1 MTETLLLVLKLSVV
15 ALIFGIGLGSTPA
28 DLAYLWRR
36 PRLLARSL
44 VAMYVVVPL
53 VILLLAKVL
62 PMTTAVRTAVLVLAV
77 SAGAPLLPKKL
88 MKLGR
93 EGYVFSLVVTS
104 SLVAIVA
111 VPLWVELIA
120 AVFGRDAQVD
130 PLRLAA
136 LIAKAF
142 LAPLL
147 LGMAVRRLLRSV
159 DERVSERLLAGAGN
173 RPGRRCRRVAG
184 PARPPDRRGGLAARR
199 RPAVHDADRA
209 RDRPPDGRPRSR
221 GAHGARGLVR
231 DPARGGCGAGGVGR
245 TGTED
250 GRLRARLR
258 GHGGHRLRGVPSLA
272 GVLARGGVLGS
283 LAGSVLR
290 ASRVAGGSS
299 SQAARRRRR

>member
-15 ALIFGIGLGSTPA
+15 ALIFGIGLGSTPD

-93 EGYVFSLVVTS
+93 EGYVFSLLVTS

-159 DERVSERLLAGAGN
+159 DERVSERLIAG
-173 RPGRRCRRVAG
+173 
-184 PARPPDRRGGLAARR
+184 GGIVLAAAAVGLLVLHGHLIVEAGW
-199 RPAVHDADRA
+199 RPVVGLLSMTLIALAIGHLVGGPDPGERTALAVSCATRHVGVAVLA
-209 RDRPPDGRPRSR
+209 ASAVPGPKT
-221 GAHGARGLVR
+221 AAFVLAYVVT
-231 DPARGGCGAGGVGR
+231 AGIASAAYL
-245 TGTED
+245 
-250 GRLRARLR
+250 RLRASS
-258 GHGGHRLRGVPSLA
+258 HA
-272 GVLARGGVLGS
+272 A
-283 LAGSVLR
+283 
-290 ASRVAGGSS
+290 AS
-299 SQAARRRRR
+299 

>member
-44 VAMYVVVPL
+44 VAMYLVVPL

-159 DERVSERLLAGAGN
+159 DERVSERLLTGAAIVLAVAAVGLLVLHGHLVVEAGW
-173 RPGRRCRRVAG
+173 RPVVGLLSMTLIALAIGHLMGGPDPGDRTALAVSCATRHVGVAV
-184 PARPPDRRGGLAARR
+184 LAAS
-199 RPAVHDADRA
+199 AVPGPKTAA
-209 RDRPPDGRPRSR
+209 F
-221 GAHGARGLVR
+221 
-231 DPARGGCGAGGVGR
+231 
-245 TGTED
+245 
-250 GRLRARLR
+250 
-258 GHGGHRLRGVPSLA
+258 
-272 GVLARGGVLGS
+272 VLAYVVT
-283 LAGSVLR
+283 AGIASAAYLRWR
-290 ASRVAGGSS
+290 ASSH
-299 SQAARRRRR
+299 AAAS

>member
-44 VAMYVVVPL
+44 VAMYLVVPL

-77 SAGAPLLPKKL
+77 SAGAPLLPKRL

-159 DERVSERLLAGAGN
+159 DERVSERLLTGAAI
-173 RPGRRCRRVAG
+173 V
-184 PARPPDRRGGLAARR
+184 LAAAAVGLLVLHGHLVVEAGW
-199 RPAVHDADRA
+199 RPVVGLLSMTLIALAIGHLMGGPDPGDRTALAVSCATRH
-209 RDRPPDGRPRSR
+209 
-221 GAHGARGLVR
+221 V
-231 DPARGGCGAGGVGR
+231 GV
-245 TGTED
+245 
-250 GRLRARLR
+250 A
-258 GHGGHRLRGVPSLA
+258 
-272 GVLARGGVLGS
+272 VLAASAVPGPKTAAFVLAYVVT
-283 LAGSVLR
+283 AGIASAAYLRWR
-290 ASRVAGGSS
+290 ASSH
-299 SQAARRRRR
+299 AAAS